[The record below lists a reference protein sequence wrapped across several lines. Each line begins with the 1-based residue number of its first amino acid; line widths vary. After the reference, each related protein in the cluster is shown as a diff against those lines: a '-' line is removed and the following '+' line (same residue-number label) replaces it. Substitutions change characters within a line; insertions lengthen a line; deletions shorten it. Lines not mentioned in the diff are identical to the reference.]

1 MPTVKELVDMHPDK
15 CAEQRGLLIAMALT
29 SSIMGVEVVGGI
41 ISNSLALL
49 SDAWH
54 MFADLMALSLCYIA
68 SRIST
73 KPATWDR
80 TYGYRRVEVLAALI
94 NGITLVM
101 VAAFI
106 IREAL
111 ERLSSAREVYGLQ
124 MLFTALIG
132 LAANFASM
140 AVMYRGTFSIN
151 VKAAFLHML
160 SDTLSS
166 VGVIAGAIIIHFTG
180 IYIVDSIIGMA
191 IGMAVIYGTGRML
204 RAAINILLEGAPG
217 HIKPRDVADRLRS
230 VEGVLEVHDLHIW
243 SITSGLHVLS
253 AHLVLDGE
261 AIRDVNRVL
270 NEVKAILRRDFGISH
285 STLQLEREGYE
296 EVGDVCQ
303 I

>member
-1 MPTVKELVDMHPDK
+1 MVDMHPDK

-124 MLFTALIG
+124 MLATALIG

-204 RAAINILLEGAPG
+204 SAAINILLEGAPG

-296 EVGDVCQ
+296 EVGDVCH

>member
-1 MPTVKELVDMHPDK
+1 LVDMHPDK

-124 MLFTALIG
+124 MLATALIG

-204 RAAINILLEGAPG
+204 SAAINILLEGAPG

-296 EVGDVCQ
+296 EVGDVCH

>member
-1 MPTVKELVDMHPDK
+1 MVGMNPHPDK
-15 CAEQRGLLIAMALT
+15 CSEQRGLLIAMALT
-29 SSIMGVEVVGGI
+29 SSIIGVEVIGGI

-111 ERLSSAREVYGLQ
+111 ERLFSAREVYGLQ
-124 MLFTALIG
+124 MLATAIIG

-151 VKAAFLHML
+151 VKAAFLHIL

-166 VGVIAGAIIIHFTG
+166 VGVIAGAIIIYLTG
-180 IYIVDSIIGMA
+180 LYIVDSIMGMA
-191 IGMAVIYGTGRML
+191 IGVAVIYGTGRML
-204 RAAINILLEGAPG
+204 RSAINILLEGAPE
-217 HIKPRDVADRLRS
+217 HIKPRAVIEKLMS
-230 VEGVLEVHDLHIW
+230 VEGVLGVHDIHIW

-253 AHLVLDGE
+253 AHLVLDDE
-261 AIRDVNRVL
+261 AMRDVDRVL
-270 NEVKAILRRDFGISH
+270 NEVKAILREDFGISH

-296 EVGDVCQ
+296 EIGDVCQ